1 MKLMCVDYCPIRINR
16 IYDVRI
22 MLEYTDYLKIF
33 IALLAVVDPLAAMP
47 IIVSMTARDK
57 VCELKAIARTVV
69 LSVTTVLLVALY
81 MGHQVLIFF
90 GISIN
95 SFRVSG
101 GILLMLMSLSMLQ
114 GKISETVRNEDEV
127 KEGETRETA
136 VVPLSIPLLA
146 GPGAISTV
154 ILYAQKGSGLHH
166 YLMIS
171 LDIIAVTA
179 ILWCVLLATPWLTQ
193 RLSQTGINIVIRLMG
208 LILLALAVEFIA
220 GGLKGLFPVLA

>member
-1 MKLMCVDYCPIRINR
+1 
-16 IYDVRI
+16 

-47 IIVSMTARDK
+47 IIVSMTLRDK
-57 VCELKAIARTVV
+57 ASELKAIARTVV
-69 LSVTTVLLVALY
+69 LSVTTVLLVALFI
-81 MGHQVLIFF
+81 GQEALVFF

-101 GILLMLMSLSMLQ
+101 GILLMLMSFSMLQ
-114 GKISETVRNEDEV
+114 GKISEIMRNEAEAR
-127 KEGETRETA
+127 EGETRQAIA
-136 VVPLSIPLLA
+136 VVPLSIPFLA

-154 ILYAQKGSGLHH
+154 ILYAHKGSGIHH

-171 LDIIAVTA
+171 LDIVAVTA
-179 ILWCVLLATPWLTQ
+179 ILWCVLRATPWLTQ
-193 RLSQTGINIVIRLMG
+193 RLSQTGINVVIRLMG

-220 GGLKGLFPVLA
+220 AGLKGLFPVLA

>member
-1 MKLMCVDYCPIRINR
+1 MSGRIL
-16 IYDVRI
+16 DSSI

-33 IALLAVVDPLAAMP
+33 IALLAVVDPLVAMP
-47 IIVSMTARDK
+47 VIVSMTARDNAS
-57 VCELKAIARTVV
+57 ELKVIARTVV
-69 LSVTTVLLVALY
+69 LTVITVLLLALY
-81 MGHQVLIFF
+81 FGQEVLIFF

-114 GKISETVRNEDEV
+114 GKISETVRNKEEAKEED
-127 KEGETRETA
+127 KQNA

-146 GPGAISTV
+146 GPGAISTI
-154 ILYAQKGSGLHH
+154 ILYAQKGSGVNH

-171 LDIIAVTA
+171 LDIFAVAA
-179 ILWCVLLATPWLTQ
+179 ILWCVLRATPWLTQ
-193 RLSQTGINIVIRLMG
+193 RLSQTGINVVIRLMG

-220 GGLKGLFPVLA
+220 GGIKGLFPVLA